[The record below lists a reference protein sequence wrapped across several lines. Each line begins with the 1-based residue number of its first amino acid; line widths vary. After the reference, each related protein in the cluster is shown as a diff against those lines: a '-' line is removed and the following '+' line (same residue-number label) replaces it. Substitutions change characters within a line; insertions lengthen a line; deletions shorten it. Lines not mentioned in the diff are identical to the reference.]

1 MPLKVTDTSWS
12 LLRPTDVHSRLSRM
26 TEVSYNN
33 AVLMKPFSSV
43 AADDLPYIRDTTLR
57 VSGAAVG
64 DYVGYTYTIGAKDT
78 VPTTERLYFSWNY
91 RFLDAVAPASKLFVT
106 MRPPAVVEVHA
117 PSDKVSLAISTVYR
131 SSSAGSDVVRSQFSA
146 LAPDAVPV
154 GSFQTFG
161 FIGAMSSVMA
171 ASTDRLFYT
180 LSVAVKDT
188 ATTADKVL
196 STIAVLLRDSVTASS
211 SFLLGGQSFL
221 DTASAGFSSDAF
233 YSTLVA
239 KSPDTAATSDSVVIG
254 IRYLIEAYFGGL
266 AIGGS
271 PFGGRL

>member
-1 MPLKVTDTSWS
+1 MPLKV
-12 LLRPTDVHSRLSRM
+12 TDVHSRLSRM

-33 AVLMKPFSSV
+33 ALLMMKPFSSV
-43 AADDLPYIRDTTLR
+43 AADDLPYIHDTTLR

-64 DYVGYTYTIGAKDT
+64 DYVGYTYTVGVKDT
-78 VPTTERLYFSWNY
+78 APTTERLYFSWNC
-91 RFLDAVAPASKLFVT
+91 RFVDTASAASKLLVT
-106 MRPPAVVEVHA
+106 MRPPAVAEVHA
-117 PSDKVSLAISTVYR
+117 PSDKVSLAFSTVYR
-131 SSSAGSDVVRSQFSA
+131 STSASSDVVRSQFSA
-146 LAPDAVPV
+146 SVVDSAPA
-154 GSFQTFG
+154 GSFQAFG
-161 FIGAMSSVMA
+161 FIGAMASVMA

-180 LSVAVKDT
+180 LSVAAKDS
-188 ATTADKVL
+188 AATADKVL

-211 SFLLGGQSFL
+211 SFLLGGRSFL
-221 DTASAGFSSDAF
+221 DTASDGFSSDAF

>member
-1 MPLKVTDTSWS
+1 MPFKITDSLWS
-12 LLRPTDVHSRLSRM
+12 ILRPTDVHSRLSRM

-33 AVLMKPFSSV
+33 AVLMKPFSAAS
-43 AADDLPYIRDTTLR
+43 ADDSAYVHDTTLR
-57 VSGAAVG
+57 VSGTDVA
-64 DYVGYTYTIGAKDT
+64 DYVGYVFGIG
-78 VPTTERLYFSWNY
+78 VR
-91 RFLDAVAPASKLFVT
+91 DAVAMSERLAFTWDYKFYDAAVAASRLFVT
-106 MRPPAVVEVHA
+106 MRPPAVAEVHA
-117 PSDKVSLAISTVYR
+117 PSDKISLGISTVYR
-131 SSSAGSDVVRSQFSA
+131 SSSAGSDVVRSEFSA
-146 LAPDAVPV
+146 LVPDVVPA

-171 ASTDRLFYT
+171 ASTDRLFCT

-196 STIAVLLRDSVTASS
+196 STVAVLLRDSVTASS

-221 DTASAGFSSDAF
+221 GTDSSGFSSDVF